1 MAANFLTNFFTS
13 AAGSFLA
20 GASKQYVKQDE
31 ADKQEARRIAAEV
44 REQETWDK
52 RFEKQQSAINART
65 SNEKRKSSQKSV
77 EEMLGAFKALG
88 LGDELAGQL
97 AAQGKGAFAIHVD
110 QIKRANELGVDYNT
124 IWKLSPSTGQ
134 SGAIEEAIST
144 IQPPKVNVTG
154 SLEAASGADP
164 TPTVSITPE
173 QEDIFNAAGV
183 NIDVIQQLYKPLP
196 KIESAYSARLAVLSQ
211 KRIRTKDQSEINAL
225 EVERKQLL
233 QDYKEFKAA
242 DRAEEGEDTPSFG
255 VGTIASNISAFTR
268 VVAPTYGFGV
278 VDSGLGVALDTTT
291 MNEGNEHLF
300 DIANLRVSEML
311 NDLNKDFNDPNMLN
325 TIMSMQNTS
334 NVSLNEYVNGVV
346 SDDKRKASSVT
357 EVSAIDF
364 AAAAEK
370 NQYRPGQILQVI
382 NPNDNSIQYIV
393 YTGVTDFKTNMNFL
407 VVDR

>member
-1 MAANFLTNFFTS
+1 MAANFLTNFFAS

-31 ADKQEARRIAAEV
+31 AKKIEERRIAAEV

-154 SLEAASGADP
+154 SLEAASGADS
-164 TPTVSITPE
+164 TPIASITPE

-196 KIESAYSARLAVLSQ
+196 KIESA
-211 KRIRTKDQSEINAL
+211 
-225 EVERKQLL
+225 
-233 QDYKEFKAA
+233 
-242 DRAEEGEDTPSFG
+242 
-255 VGTIASNISAFTR
+255 
-268 VVAPTYGFGV
+268 
-278 VDSGLGVALDTTT
+278 
-291 MNEGNEHLF
+291 
-300 DIANLRVSEML
+300 
-311 NDLNKDFNDPNMLN
+311 
-325 TIMSMQNTS
+325 
-334 NVSLNEYVNGVV
+334 
-346 SDDKRKASSVT
+346 
-357 EVSAIDF
+357 
-364 AAAAEK
+364 
-370 NQYRPGQILQVI
+370 
-382 NPNDNSIQYIV
+382 
-393 YTGVTDFKTNMNFL
+393 
-407 VVDR
+407 

>member
-1 MAANFLTNFFTS
+1 MAFKLDF
-13 AAGSFLA
+13 GQFLA
-20 GASKQYVKQDE
+20 GGADVIVQKVKAEEAQAREDE
-31 ADKQEARRIAAEV
+31 S
-44 REQETWDK
+44 WDRK
-52 RFEKQQSAINART
+52 HQKQQDAIASRTRGDRRRADEKSA
-65 SNEKRKSSQKSV
+65 

-88 LGDELAGQL
+88 LGDELASQL
-97 AAQGKGAFAIHVD
+97 TAQGKGAFAIHVD
-110 QIKRANELGVDYNT
+110 QIKRANALGVDYNT
-124 IWKLSPSTGQ
+124 IWKLSPEAGQ
-134 SGAIEEAIST
+134 SQAIEETIST

-154 SLEAASGADP
+154 SLEAASDADP

-173 QEDIFNAAGV
+173 QEEIFNAAGV

-370 NQYRPGQILQVI
+370 NQYRPGQILQVT

>member
-1 MAANFLTNFFTS
+1 MAFKFYVGQFFGGF
-13 AAGSFLA
+13 ADVIVE
-20 GASKQYVKQDE
+20 KVKAEEAQAREDE
-31 ADKQEARRIAAEV
+31 S
-44 REQETWDK
+44 WDRK
-52 RFEKQQSAINART
+52 HQKQQDAIASRTRGDRRRADEKSA
-65 SNEKRKSSQKSV
+65 
-77 EEMLGAFKALG
+77 EEMLGTFKALG
-88 LGDELAGQL
+88 LGDELASQL
-97 AAQGKGAFAIHVD
+97 TAQGKGAFAIHVD
-110 QIKRANELGVDYNT
+110 QIKRANALGVDYNT

-134 SGAIEEAIST
+134 SEAIEETIST
-144 IQPPKVNVTG
+144 IQPLKVNVTG
-154 SLEAASGADP
+154 SLEAASDADP

-173 QEDIFNAAGV
+173 QEEIFNAAGV

-370 NQYRPGQILQVI
+370 NQYRPGQILQVT